1 LGYMNQL
8 SIWGHAIPSP
18 LSNLNIIP
26 GESMDDYYE
35 RVLTKRYEEIKK
47 MLLQELATLTSI

>member
-1 LGYMNQL
+1 
-8 SIWGHAIPSP
+8 
-18 LSNLNIIP
+18 
-26 GESMDDYYE
+26 MDDYYE